1 MAAYRC
7 TACGNYFPTRNSSC
21 PSEGCSGGIA
31 TYQRVSAR
39 DERNAASPSG
49 SGTLRKTIATR
60 AGEPVRLDTVD
71 ASDRARVKTGI
82 AEFDRVTGGGLVTGS
97 LILLA
102 GEPGIG
108 KSTLLAQVTAAL
120 VGLGEPSLYIS
131 GEESAGQI
139 RLRAERLGLDLG
151 SLEVLAENDATVAAA
166 TIEARR
172 PRFAVIDSVQTLGI
186 SDSNGS
192 PGSPA
197 QVREVTGLFLRTA
210 KRTGTTMLLVGHVNK
225 DAAVAGPK
233 TLEHLVDAVLL
244 LEGDRNGYFRVLRAQ
259 KNRFGA
265 IDEVGIFEM
274 REAGLFGVDPSEAL
288 RDTGGGVPFGRAL
301 APVLEGTRPL
311 LVEVQAL
318 VGKAAYNTGRR
329 VAIGIAEKR
338 LAMLLA
344 VIERHAGI
352 DLSGHDVYVSI
363 SAGLSVE
370 ETAVDAAVCAAIASS
385 YWSTP
390 IDPETALIGEV
401 SLGGAIRTVRAIPT
415 RAREA
420 ARSGMRRLLAPSSP
434 ERLEAT
440 GIRVETF
447 ADLRGLLDAAGVL
460 APTGA
465 TPAAGRP
472 SSSSA
477 APWFSGKRRNEERE
491 SDEE

>member
-1 MAAYRC
+1 VAAYRC
-7 TACGNYFPTRNSSC
+7 SACGNYFPTRNSSC
-21 PSEGCSGGIA
+21 PTEGCSGGVA
-31 TYQRVSAR
+31 TYARVSSR
-39 DERNAASPSG
+39 EERAATTSSG
-49 SGTLRKTIATR
+49 AGTLRKTVASR
-60 AGEPVRLDTVD
+60 AGEPVVLASVD
-71 ASDRARVKTGI
+71 ASDRARIKTGI
-82 AEFDRVTGGGLVTGS
+82 GEFDRVAGGGLVTGS
-97 LILLA
+97 LVLLA

-120 VGLGEPSLYIS
+120 VALGEPALYIS

-172 PRFAVIDSVQTLGI
+172 PRFAVIDSVQTLGV
-186 SDSNGS
+186 SDSTGS
-192 PGSPA
+192 PGSPS
-197 QVREVTGLFLRTA
+197 QVREVTGLLLRTA
-210 KRTGTTMLLVGHVNK
+210 KQTGTTMLLVGHVNK

-233 TLEHLVDAVLL
+233 TLEHLVDAVFL

-274 REAGLFGVDPSEAL
+274 REAGLFGVDPAEAL
-288 RDTGGGVPFGRAL
+288 RDAGGGVPFGRAL

-344 VIERHAGI
+344 VLERHGEI

-370 ETAVDAAVCAAIASS
+370 ETAIDAAVCAAIASS

-390 IDPETALIGEV
+390 IDPGTALIGEV
-401 SLGGAIRTVRAIPT
+401 SLGGALRTVRALPT
-415 RAREA
+415 RVRES
-420 ARSGMRRLLAPSSP
+420 ARSGIARLIGPTSP
-434 ERLEAT
+434 ERLGHD
-440 GIRVETF
+440 GIRVESF
-447 ADLRGLLDAAGVL
+447 ADLRGALDAAGVL
-460 APTGA
+460 SPAGA

-472 SSSSA
+472 ASGGG
-477 APWFSGKRRNEERE
+477 APWWSGKRRGA
-491 SDEE
+491 DEESEAA

>member
-1 MAAYRC
+1 M
-7 TACGNYFPTRNSSC
+7 
-21 PSEGCSGGIA
+21 
-31 TYQRVSAR
+31 SAR

-259 KNRFGA
+259 KR
-265 IDEVGIFEM
+265 
-274 REAGLFGVDPSEAL
+274 
-288 RDTGGGVPFGRAL
+288 
-301 APVLEGTRPL
+301 
-311 LVEVQAL
+311 
-318 VGKAAYNTGRR
+318 
-329 VAIGIAEKR
+329 
-338 LAMLLA
+338 
-344 VIERHAGI
+344 
-352 DLSGHDVYVSI
+352 
-363 SAGLSVE
+363 
-370 ETAVDAAVCAAIASS
+370 ASS
-385 YWSTP
+385 GSTP
-390 IDPETALIGEV
+390 LRRFAI
-401 SLGGAIRTVRAIPT
+401 LG
-415 RAREA
+415 A
-420 ARSGMRRLLAPSSP
+420 ACRSVAHSP
-434 ERLEAT
+434 RC
-440 GIRVETF
+440 
-447 ADLRGLLDAAGVL
+447 LRGPVHSSSRSKHSSAR
-460 APTGA
+460 PPI
-465 TPAAGRP
+465 TPAVGSP
-472 SSSSA
+472 SGSLRSVWRCCSL
-477 APWFSGKRRNEERE
+477 
-491 SDEE
+491 